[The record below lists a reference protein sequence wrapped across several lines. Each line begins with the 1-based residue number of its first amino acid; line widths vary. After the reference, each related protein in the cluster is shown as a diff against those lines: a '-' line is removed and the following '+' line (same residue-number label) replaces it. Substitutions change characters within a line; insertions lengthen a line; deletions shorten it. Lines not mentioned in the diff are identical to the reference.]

1 MQKMF
6 LGWIFVMGWM
16 LVVAGIA
23 AQERMS
29 EGEEYTLE
37 EKIGQLL
44 LVGFRGLELSADS
57 EVLGHIRSGKVG
69 GIILFDY
76 DVINKEF
83 VRNIASAEQVRRL
96 NETLQDAAR
105 IPLFVSVDQEGGRVL
120 RLKPRYGFPALP
132 SQRYLGEWDNLDST
146 RYYAALNAKN
156 MRDLGF
162 NLNFAPVVDLNL
174 VTESGVIGYLERSF
188 SADPEVVARHAG
200 MIAEES
206 YRYGVIPVLK
216 HFPGHGSARDD
227 SHYGITDVTETW
239 TEEELKPYRL
249 LLEAGYKGGV
259 MTAHVFNKNIDPVY
273 PATLSAAAMRLLR
286 EDLGYSGVV
295 FSDDMHMKAVSEQYG
310 LEEAILLS
318 LAAGVDVFC
327 FGNNLLYDAAI
338 PDKFRKIVLDGIA
351 AGRISTD
358 RIEAAFARVMVLKKA
373 YGIIK

>member
-1 MQKMF
+1 MHRKY
-6 LGWIFVMGWM
+6 GWL
-16 LVVAGIA
+16 LVVWGILCLSGRVE
-23 AQERMS
+23 AQENGA
-29 EGEEYTLE
+29 EGYTLE
-37 EKIGQLL
+37 QKIGQLL
-44 LVGFRGLELSADS
+44 LLGFRGLELSADS
-57 EVLGHIRSGKVG
+57 AVVEQVRLGKVG

-96 NETLQDAAR
+96 NGVLQDAAP

-120 RLKPRYGFPALP
+120 RLKPRYGFPAIP
-132 SQRYLGEWDNLDST
+132 SQRYLGDLDQVDST

-156 MRDLGF
+156 MRELGF

-174 VTESGVIGYLERSF
+174 VTESGVIGYLDRSF

-200 MIAEES
+200 VVAEES
-206 YRYGVIPVLK
+206 YRQGVIPVLK
-216 HFPGHGSARDD
+216 HFPGHGSAKAD
-227 SHYGITDVTETW
+227 SHYGITDVTTTW
-239 TEEELKPYRL
+239 SERELEPYRL
-249 LLEAGYKGGV
+249 LIGSGFKGAV
-259 MTAHVFNKNIDPVY
+259 MTAHVFNQRIDPDY

-327 FGNNLLYDAAI
+327 FGNNLSYDADI
-338 PDKFRKIVLDGIA
+338 PDKFQTIVMEGIA
-351 AGRISTD
+351 SGRISVD
-358 RIEAAFARVMVLKKA
+358 RIEASFARIMALKKA

>member
-1 MQKMF
+1 MKRRF
-6 LGWIFVMGWM
+6 FGWM
-16 LVVAGIA
+16 WVVGWVLVSGGVVA
-23 AQERMS
+23 Q
-29 EGEEYTLE
+29 EEYTLE

-44 LVGFRGLELSADS
+44 LLGFRGLELSADS
-57 EVLGHIRSGKVG
+57 EVLEHIRLGKVG

-83 VRNIASAEQVRRL
+83 VRNISSAEQVRSL
-96 NETLQDAAR
+96 NGVLQDAAR

-120 RLKPRYGFPALP
+120 RLKPRYGFPAIP
-132 SQRYLGEWDNLDST
+132 SQRYLGELDNVDST

-200 MIAEES
+200 IVAEES
-206 YRYGVIPVLK
+206 YRQGVIPVLK

-249 LLEAGYKGGV
+249 LFDAGYKGGV

-338 PDKFRKIVLDGIA
+338 PDKFRQIVLDGIA
-351 AGRISTD
+351 AGRISVD
-358 RIEAAFARVMVLKKA
+358 QIETAFARIMALKKA